1 MANYGE
7 LLEDFN
13 PERDE
18 IYLHFVKYFN
28 NPTMTKVK
36 DIDRQFSMYAA
47 KVYSMLA
54 NENRYLICIT
64 YKNNMNIGTVEE
76 LRTMNW
82 ISFQTRRLTD
92 IYKCITHSYIP
103 KLEGELDTLIIRE
116 HFDKISSTYK
126 CEKFPSLIITL
137 LHTDK
142 KPQESYQN
150 RGKIINS
157 LETYETIITFKE

>member
-18 IYLHFVKYFN
+18 IYIEFVKYFN
-28 NPTMTKVK
+28 NPTMTKIK
-36 DIDRQFSMYAA
+36 DIEGQFSMYAT
-47 KVYSMLA
+47 KVYSLLS

-64 YKNNMNIGTVEE
+64 HKNNMNIGTVEE
-76 LRTMNW
+76 LRTINW

-92 IYKCITHSYIP
+92 KYKCLTHSYIP
-103 KLEGELDTLIIRE
+103 KLEGGLDTLIIRE
-116 HFDKISSTYK
+116 EFDKVSSTYR
-126 CEKFPSLIITL
+126 CEKYPSLIITL

-142 KPQESYQN
+142 RPQESYQN

-157 LETYETIITFKE
+157 LETYETIITFEE